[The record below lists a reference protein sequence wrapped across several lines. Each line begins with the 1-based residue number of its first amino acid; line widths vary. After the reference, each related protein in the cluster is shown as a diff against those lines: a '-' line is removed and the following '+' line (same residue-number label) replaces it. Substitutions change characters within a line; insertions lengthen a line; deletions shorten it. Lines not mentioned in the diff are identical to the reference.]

1 MADVDKAKAF
11 KDLVK
16 EAVAE
21 ALTEK
26 EASGKKT
33 RTDTDSGSDA
43 NKGFLDSLF
52 G

>member
-1 MADVDKAKAF
+1 MADEAKTKAF

-16 EAVAE
+16 AAVAE

-26 EASGKKT
+26 EAADKKT
-33 RTDTDSGSDA
+33 RTDTDSGNES